1 MRKQSNIRKKMR
13 KRREREVEAIDKRT
27 DIAKMKEGEKKK
39 RRKERGMKRER
50 DDQKRRMR

>member
-27 DIAKMKEGEKKK
+27 DIVKMKEGEKKK

-50 DDQKRRMR
+50 DDQKRTMR